1 MLKEELK
8 DYLKV
13 LNMDINQHNLQ
24 KILTEKKWK
33 SYKIVLL
40 ALNHIDQLL

>member
-24 KILTEKKWK
+24 KILTEKK
-33 SYKIVLL
+33 
-40 ALNHIDQLL
+40 